1 MEPPSKYQ
9 IMGWGFEG
17 TCYVHYSNSICFFIT
32 VIASVFLLGV
42 VSADTGNNTTNT
54 TTSLNTTAVEPL
66 ASGIQISVT
75 PTALNLGTVDPDG
88 LERAYYSITD
98 VSIRTSGGILRVSVR
113 ASGDL
118 ISINNSSNTIPLSNL
133 KYSIKYDGPYGPIDV
148 PKRSFTTRYYT
159 FWTYR
164 GSVNIKIPVNYYLTV
179 PPYTDP
185 GTYRVTVTY
194 RAL

>member
-1 MEPPSKYQ
+1 MKGH
-9 IMGWGFEG
+9 IM
-17 TCYVHYSNSICFFIT
+17 FIT

-98 VSIRTSGGILRVSVR
+98 VSIRTSGGTLRVSVR

-118 ISINNSSNTIPLSNL
+118 ISINNSSNRIPLLNL

>member
-1 MEPPSKYQ
+1 MKGHV
-9 IMGWGFEG
+9 M
-17 TCYVHYSNSICFFIT
+17 FIT

-118 ISINNSSNTIPLSNL
+118 ISINNSSNRIPLLNL
-133 KYSIKYDGPYGPIDV
+133 KYSIKY
-148 PKRSFTTRYYT
+148 
-159 FWTYR
+159 
-164 GSVNIKIPVNYYLTV
+164 
-179 PPYTDP
+179 
-185 GTYRVTVTY
+185 
-194 RAL
+194 